1 MQKMTRV
8 VLAVLTVAGT
18 TAAMAQ
24 SSVTLYGR
32 VNTTVERQK
41 LGDVSSTGMFNN
53 SSRFGFK
60 GTEDLGGGLK
70 AGFQLESGFNSD
82 TGASSSTF
90 FGRQSEVNLSGGFG
104 MVRLGNF
111 TAESYY
117 ATADYISMHNHD
129 TGSSADALYVY
140 GMRDSNKIAYRAPA
154 FGGVT
159 VEAAYSFDEK
169 ADLMDTSTT
178 PATKIGKQKSAWD
191 LAANYNNGPLGLGLG
206 YTRQAAE
213 VTGLGDGALQQL
225 GLRASYTLGDLVLG
239 GYYQYVKADADVG
252 GFGNAAAKRHAIR
265 LAAMYTLGASEFHV
279 NVGRANKLKI
289 DAINTDGTAATQFTL
304 GYNYNL
310 SKRTKVY
317 TYYTRVNND
326 ANATYGYGFNGT
338 LAAGQASGKDF
349 SSFAVGVRHNF

>member
-8 VLAVLTVAGT
+8 VLAVLAVAGT

-41 LGDVSSTGMFNN
+41 VGDVTTTGMFNN

-70 AGFQLESGFNSD
+70 AGFQLESGFASD

-111 TAESYY
+111 TPESYY
-117 ATADYISMHNHD
+117 ATADYVSMHNHD
-129 TGSSADALYVY
+129 TGSSSDALYHDPVWF
-140 GMRDSNKIAYRAPA
+140 GTLGQANKISYRTPE
-154 FGGVT
+154 FGGFWA
-159 VEAAYSFDEK
+159 EAAVQFHENK
-169 ADLMDTSTT
+169 TT
-178 PATKIGKQKSAWD
+178 VGNQNEHGYD
-191 LAANYNNGPLGLGLG
+191 LAGNYASGPLALGAG
-206 YTRQAAE
+206 YSQ
-213 VTGLGDGALQQL
+213 VGGAKQL
-225 GLRASYTLGDLVLG
+225 GLRALYTLGQFTLG
-239 GYYQYVKADADVG
+239 GYYQRNDQFSAG
-252 GFGNAAAKRHAIR
+252 TRNNFR
-265 LAAMYTLGASEFHV
+265 LAGAYNFGASEFHL
-279 NVGRANKLKI
+279 NVGRANSWSNWANS
-289 DAINTDGTAATQFTL
+289 DATQFTL

-317 TYYTRVNND
+317 GFYTKVNNSSG
-326 ANATYGYGFNGT
+326 AGYMTGADGV
-338 LAAGQASGKDF
+338 DF
-349 SSFAVGVRHNF
+349 SSLAVGVRHNF

>member
-8 VLAVLTVAGT
+8 VLAVLAVAGT

-70 AGFQLESGFNSD
+70 AGFQLESGFASD

-111 TAESYY
+111 TPESYY
-117 ATADYISMHNHD
+117 ATADYVSMHNHD
-129 TGSSADALYVY
+129 TGSSSDALYYDPVSY
-140 GMRDSNKIAYRAPA
+140 GVLGQKNKIAYRTPD
-154 FGGVT
+154 FGGFT
-159 VEAAYSFDEK
+159 AEAAVLMHEK
-169 ADLMDTSTT
+169 AAGTNN
-178 PATKIGKQKSAWD
+178 KNGVD
-191 LAANYNNGPLGLGLG
+191 LAANYNL
-206 YTRQAAE
+206 
-213 VTGLGDGALQQL
+213 GALALGAGYSQVDDQKQL
-225 GLRASYTLGDLVLG
+225 GLRALYTFGQFVVG
-239 GYYQYVKADADVG
+239 GYYQRNDEDAAG
-252 GFGNAAAKRHAIR
+252 SRNNFR
-265 LAAMYTLGASEFHV
+265 LAGAYMMGASELHV
-279 NVGRANKLKI
+279 NVGRANSWSNF
-289 DAINTDGTAATQFTL
+289 ANSAATQFTL

-317 TYYTRVNND
+317 GYYTKVNNS
-326 ANATYGYGFNGT
+326 ANADYMTGANGV
-338 LAAGQASGKDF
+338 DF
-349 SSFAVGVRHNF
+349 SSVAVGVRHNF

>member
-41 LGDVSSTGMFNN
+41 VGDVTTTGMFNN

-82 TGASSSTF
+82 TGASSPTF

-111 TAESYY
+111 MAESYY

-338 LAAGQASGKDF
+338 LAAGQAPGKDF

>member
-82 TGASSSTF
+82 TGTGSGWTHPTTGMSFA
-90 FGRQSEVNLSGGFG
+90 RQSEVNLSGGFG

-111 TAESYY
+111 TPESYY
-117 ATADYISMHNHD
+117 ATADYVSMHNHD
-129 TGSSADALYVY
+129 TGSSSDAFYQDPVWFNGL
-140 GMRDSNKIAYRAPA
+140 STTNKIGYRSPS
-154 FGGVT
+154 FGGLTIDASVNLH
-159 VEAAYSFDEK
+159 EQ
-169 ADLMDTSTT
+169 TT
-178 PATKIGKQKSAWD
+178 GGKNGYD
-191 LAANYNNGPLGLGLG
+191 LAANYNL
-206 YTRQAAE
+206 
-213 VTGLGDGALQQL
+213 GALALGAGYSQVDDDKQL
-225 GLRASYTLGDLVLG
+225 GLRALYTFGQFVVG
-239 GYYQYVKADADVG
+239 GYYQRNDENVAG
-252 GFGNAAAKRHAIR
+252 SRNNFR
-265 LAAMYTLGASEFHV
+265 LAGAYNVGASEFHV
-279 NVGRANKLKI
+279 NVGRANSWSNF
-289 DAINTDGTAATQFTL
+289 ANSAATQFTL

-338 LAAGQASGKDF
+338 LAAGQAPGKDF

>member
-8 VLAVLTVAGT
+8 VLAVLAVAGT

-53 SSRFGFK
+53 LSRFGFK

-111 TAESYY
+111 TPESYY
-117 ATADYISMHNHD
+117 ATADYVSMHNHD
-129 TGSSADALYVY
+129 TGSSSDALYHDPVWF
-140 GMRDSNKIAYRAPA
+140 GNLGQANKISYRTPE
-154 FGGVT
+154 FGGFWAEAAVQLHENNVT
-159 VEAAYSFDEK
+159 VGNQNKHGY
-169 ADLMDTSTT
+169 
-178 PATKIGKQKSAWD
+178 D
-191 LAANYNNGPLGLGLG
+191 LAGNYASGPLALGAG
-206 YTRQAAE
+206 YSQ
-213 VTGLGDGALQQL
+213 VGGAKQL
-225 GLRASYTLGDLVLG
+225 GLRALYTLGQFTLG
-239 GYYQYVKADADVG
+239 GYYQRNDQFSAG
-252 GFGNAAAKRHAIR
+252 TRNNFR
-265 LAAMYTLGASEFHV
+265 LAGAYNLGASEFHL
-279 NVGRANKLKI
+279 NVGRANSWSNVA
-289 DAINTDGTAATQFTL
+289 DSAATQYTV

-317 TYYTRVNND
+317 GYYTRVNNS
-326 ANATYGYGFNGT
+326 
-338 LAAGQASGKDF
+338 AGADYNVTKSGDDF

>member
-1 MQKMTRV
+1 MKKMTRV
-8 VLAVLTVAGT
+8 VLAVLAVAGS

-41 LGDVSSTGMFNN
+41 VGDVSTTGLFNN

-82 TGASSSTF
+82 TGAAASTF
-90 FGRQSEVNLSGGFG
+90 FGRQSEVNLSGNFG

-111 TAESYY
+111 FAESYY
-117 ATADYISMHNHD
+117 ATADYVSLHNHN
-129 TGSSADALYVY
+129 TGSSSDAFYAYV
-140 GMRDSNKIAYRAPA
+140 MPDANKIAYRAPA
-154 FGGVT
+154 LGNLT
-159 VEAAYSFDEK
+159 LEAAVSMHEQ
-169 ADLMDTSTT
+169 AVG
-178 PATKIGKQKSAWD
+178 GKNAFD
-191 LAANYNNGPLGLGLG
+191 LAANYNL
-206 YTRQAAE
+206 
-213 VTGLGDGALQQL
+213 GALALGAGYSKLDDVNQF
-225 GLRASYTLGDLVLG
+225 GLRAMYTFGAFTVG
-239 GYYQYVKADADVG
+239 GYYQRDENGREGTTVANSG
-252 GFGNAAAKRHAIR
+252 KRDNFR
-265 LAAMYTLGASEFHV
+265 LAGAYNLGASEFHV
-279 NVGRANKLKI
+279 NVGRTNSYKNVA
-289 DAINTDGTAATQFTL
+289 DSSATQFTL

>member
-1 MQKMTRV
+1 MKKMTRV
-8 VLAVLTVAGT
+8 VLAVLAVAGS

-41 LGDVSSTGMFNN
+41 VGDVSTTGLFNN

-104 MVRLGNF
+104 ALRLGRF

-117 ATADYISMHNHD
+117 ATADYVSMHNHD
-129 TGSSADALYVY
+129 TGSSSDAFYAYV
-140 GMRDSNKIAYRAPA
+140 MPDANKIAYRAPA
-154 FGGVT
+154 LGNLT
-159 VEAAYSFDEK
+159 LEAAVSMHEQ
-169 ADLMDTSTT
+169 AVG
-178 PATKIGKQKSAWD
+178 GKNAFD
-191 LAANYNNGPLGLGLG
+191 LAANYNL
-206 YTRQAAE
+206 
-213 VTGLGDGALQQL
+213 GALALGAGYSKLDDVNQF
-225 GLRASYTLGDLVLG
+225 GLRAMYTFGAFTVG
-239 GYYQYVKADADVG
+239 GYYQRDENGREGTTVANSG
-252 GFGNAAAKRHAIR
+252 KRDNFR
-265 LAAMYTLGASEFHV
+265 LAGAYNLGASEFHV
-279 NVGRANKLKI
+279 NVGRTNSYKNVA
-289 DAINTDGTAATQFTL
+289 DSSATQFTL

-326 ANATYGYGFNGT
+326 ANATYGYVFNDT